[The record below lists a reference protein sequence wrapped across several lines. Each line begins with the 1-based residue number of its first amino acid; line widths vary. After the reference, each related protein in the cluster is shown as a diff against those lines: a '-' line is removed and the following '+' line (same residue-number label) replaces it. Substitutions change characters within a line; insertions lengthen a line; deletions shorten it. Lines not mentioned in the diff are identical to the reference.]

1 MGRCAQLTV
10 LSGHRSNP
18 LIVCAGACP
27 GTSPSGFGIMTR
39 GLDPQRRGRIVA
51 LQSATGSLGG
61 SIGYAVGG
69 LVVQYTGWRT
79 LFWAPLPVL
88 TSIWLA
94 SLILLPPDDAVTT
107 PRGNTNGRSPRA
119 DSVHFAPCHAAYSK
133 PSPCISRAA
142 ASLTHGS
149 VLRRPRARSLQSLMW
164 QAPSCLRCFWASC
177 CWV

>member
-1 MGRCAQLTV
+1 
-10 LSGHRSNP
+10 
-18 LIVCAGACP
+18 
-27 GTSPSGFGIMTR
+27 MTR

-88 TSIWLA
+88 TCIWLA
-94 SLILLPPDDAVTT
+94 SLFLLPPDDAVKT
-107 PRGNTNGRSPRA
+107 PRGDTNGRSPRMET
-119 DSVHFAPCHAAYSK
+119 VRFTPCHAAYSK
-133 PSPCISRAA
+133 PTSSPYIGELNTRIGLRAA
-142 ASLTHGS
+142 IF
-149 VLRRPRARSLQSLMW
+149 RRPRVRNSQSLMW
-164 QAPSCLRCFWASC
+164 QVPSCLRCFWASC